1 MNLAGNTPIVVNG
14 RTTRI
19 LSHHFNVGLRKAKA
33 SGCDLLVLDIDGAPI
48 FPSKGLSWTE
58 VGAQVRAG
66 KKVQASCDKPTLPK
80 KPGVPKSGTKELA
93 GAPKPRKRAAD
104 TDGVKGGSPIASGD
118 PAPRATRKSA

>member
-33 SGCDLLVLDIDGAPI
+33 SGVDLLVLDVGGAPI

-66 KKVQASCDKPTLPK
+66 KKVQASTEK
-80 KPGVPKSGTKELA
+80 KPGVPKSDGVKS
-93 GAPKPRKRAAD
+93 GAPKARKASAKAE
-104 TDGVKGGSPIASGD
+104 GVKGGSPARK
-118 PAPRATRKSA
+118 PARKAPSATTADV